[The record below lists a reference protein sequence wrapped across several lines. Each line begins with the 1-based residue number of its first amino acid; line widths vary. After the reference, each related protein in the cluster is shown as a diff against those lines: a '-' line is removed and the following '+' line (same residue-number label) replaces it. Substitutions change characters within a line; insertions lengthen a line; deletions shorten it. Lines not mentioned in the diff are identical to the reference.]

1 MIIGMPA
8 VSTRTGTVSAGK
20 RRCEKPPMRYRL
32 TLWAVVLCASCSS
45 DSRGPLALLG
55 APSRTMSVAVN
66 QELRIKLQTIGP
78 GEYVSP
84 PAITG
89 SALLFLGAEVVG
101 PYLPGGPTQEFR
113 FNAVTRGQAI
123 IAFHHTQSGP
133 NVSDTVIVR

>member
-1 MIIGMPA
+1 MSIWMPA

-20 RRCEKPPMRYRL
+20 RRCEKAAMRYRL
-32 TLWAVVLCASCSS
+32 MLWAVVVCASCSS
-45 DSRGPLALLG
+45 DSRGPLELLG

-89 SALLFLGAEVVG
+89 SSLLFLGADVVG
-101 PYLPGGPTQEFR
+101 PYVPGGPTQEFR
-113 FNAVTRGQAI
+113 FKAVTRGQVI
-123 IAFHHTQSGP
+123 IEFHHTQYGP
-133 NVSDTVIVR
+133 DVRDTVIVR